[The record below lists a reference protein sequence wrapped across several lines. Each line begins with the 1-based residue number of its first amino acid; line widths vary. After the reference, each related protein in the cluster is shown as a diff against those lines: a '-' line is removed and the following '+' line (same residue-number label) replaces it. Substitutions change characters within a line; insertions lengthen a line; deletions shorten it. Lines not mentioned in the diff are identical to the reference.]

1 METITTIENNS
12 TQVKENWSKPEI
24 NLISINEDTLGTGS
38 NNADAMTGNS

>member
-24 NLISINEDTLGTGS
+24 NIISVNEETLGSGTNGS
-38 NNADAMTGNS
+38 DSMNGS

>member
-24 NLISINEDTLGTGS
+24 NIISVNEETLGSGTNNPDNMMGS
-38 NNADAMTGNS
+38 